1 MIEAIIQTAAD
12 NAEEVYEV
20 IEGARRKVIEGDD
33 DIVLSDSY
41 KPENRTWDMIEVET
55 GKLVKVPIEFL
66 SSTPVKANLTRSR
79 PEAYEA
85 ADRLRLVGVK
95 VDQLRSE
102 FKGEVEALNVTSST
116 LGASVYHGTVLN
128 TVTTETKR
136 KEITMP
142 AGSFWV
148 SARQAAAAYIKSLED
163 RVAELELALQGHGLD
178 TESLAGSRISQDAAE
193 ATPEPRQ
200 STDLNLLSL
209 FIPEPSDVQD
219 KGTSGY
225 HALLGAITVPERTKF
240 PPKSTT
246 LQLAATYF
254 EHSNFFS
261 PILYQ
266 ESFHEIITVLYHDL
280 PNVDQGKPAQKFQL
294 CMVLAIAIRLL
305 NRIDSAVPT
314 TASDSFFASA
324 IGILTER
331 PQATWKGNL
340 QHLQNLLLIVQYTIF
355 ASNLSAAWHFVGL
368 ATRLAIDLDLLNE
381 TRLSSGNSEEVIL
394 DAETNKRRRVFWS
407 TYILETNLCVVL
419 NRPRSIPDE
428 AVFTPLP
435 STSGPESCSPLAN
448 HCIEFRQLEYEIY
461 HTLNYK
467 PPANGAFFDYK
478 VWKVGMKDRL
488 VEWHATV
495 PPVDTR
501 SKLAPQ
507 NFFDGA
513 LYMTLVS
520 LFSPSRHFPDLS
532 EPELRDLAR
541 YASMS
546 IELYREGFKEGKLR
560 FYWRTTPN
568 LFQSGAALVH
578 CIKSLTLRGSVF
590 DVDALKRSVSVCSTV
605 LWGMAERYSPGT
617 VYRDRFDELSA
628 SMSDV
633 TTDLSFEISDDF
645 PFGQFSIPPL
655 DLNGTAGI
663 WTSTP
668 PTLDP
673 WIFDPT

>member
-1 MIEAIIQTAAD
+1 M
-12 NAEEVYEV
+12 
-20 IEGARRKVIEGDD
+20 
-33 DIVLSDSY
+33 
-41 KPENRTWDMIEVET
+41 
-55 GKLVKVPIEFL
+55 VKQ
-66 SSTPVKANLTRSR
+66 
-79 PEAYEA
+79 
-85 ADRLRLVGVK
+85 RL
-95 VDQLRSE
+95 
-102 FKGEVEALNVTSST
+102 
-116 LGASVYHGTVLN
+116 
-128 TVTTETKR
+128 
-136 KEITMP
+136 
-142 AGSFWV
+142 AGMFI
-148 SARQAAAAYIKSLED
+148 YLED

-266 ESFHEIITVLYHDL
+266 ESFHEIITVLYQDL
-280 PNVDQGKPAQKFQL
+280 SNVDQGKSVQKFQL

-305 NRIDSAVPT
+305 NRIDSAVPI

-324 IGILTER
+324 IGILTDR

-355 ASNLSAAWHFVGL
+355 ASNLSAAWHFIGL

-381 TRLSSGNSEEVIL
+381 TRLAGGNNEEAIL

-448 HCIEFRQLEYEIY
+448 HCIQFRQLEYEIY

-541 YASMS
+541 YASTS

-578 CIKSLTLRGSVF
+578 CIKSLTLQGSVF
-590 DVDALKRSVSVCSTV
+590 EIDALKRSVSVCSTV

-633 TTDLSFEISDDF
+633 ATDLSFEIPDDF